1 VGATGAGGLE
11 VVIKLG
17 IVGAGAVANLHV
29 RSARRI
35 EGVELVGFFARDR
48 EVRATR
54 SAEWSTKAFPSYTDL
69 LNHPGIDAIV
79 ITSHVDSHLDFA
91 RQALL
96 AGKHVLVEKPVD
108 ISGERIRDIAR
119 LARERGLLLFP
130 GHNYAYLPE
139 ARRLIETVRAGS
151 IGAVRAVFVNYA
163 VAHEEN
169 LAARYGNVLDEVM
182 VHHAYLTLATLGVPT
197 TITAGE
203 MSPAWMSLD
212 SSDQSWMTW
221 AYHHSGGS
229 TSAHLFATF
238 AVDDLSDSPQTL
250 SMKALGTLGSS
261 AFTWRTT
268 TGVSEGG
275 PFSVGLMLYE
285 ETFVEQMMAFRDAIN
300 GTPWRVLSSIDD
312 AATVADLMQ
321 IARAAVT
328 TGSTIGVQLQLDTD

>member
-1 VGATGAGGLE
+1 MGATGAGGLD
-11 VVIKLG
+11 VVIRLG

-29 RSARRI
+29 RSASRI
-35 EGVELVGFFARDR
+35 EGVELVGFFARDL
-48 EVRATR
+48 EARATR
-54 SAEWSTKAFPSYTDL
+54 SAEWSTNAFPSYSDL
-69 LNHPGIDAIV
+69 LHHPDIDAIV
-79 ITSHVDSHLDFA
+79 VTSHVDSHLDFA

-108 ISGERIRDIAR
+108 VSGERIRDIAR

-169 LAARYGNVLDEVM
+169 LAARYGSVLDEVM
-182 VHHAYLTLATLGVPT
+182 VHHAYLTLAAMDVPT
-197 TITAGE
+197 TIAAGE
-203 MSPAWMSLD
+203 MSPAWESL
-212 SSDQSWMTW
+212 SHSDQAWMTW
-221 AYHHSGGS
+221 VYHRSGGS

-261 AFTWRTT
+261 SFTWRTT
-268 TGVSEGG
+268 TGVPGGG
-275 PFSVGLMLYE
+275 PFSVGLLLYE
-285 ETFVEQMMAFRDAIN
+285 ETFVEQMMAFRDAISGN
-300 GTPWRVLSSIDD
+300 PSRVLSSIND

-321 IARAAVT
+321 IARAAVS
-328 TGSTIGVQLQLDTD
+328 TGTTIGVQLQSKAD